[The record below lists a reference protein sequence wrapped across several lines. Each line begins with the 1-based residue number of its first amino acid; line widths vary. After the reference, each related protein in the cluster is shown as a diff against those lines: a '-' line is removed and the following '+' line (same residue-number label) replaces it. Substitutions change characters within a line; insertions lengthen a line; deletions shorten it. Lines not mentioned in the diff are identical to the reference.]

1 MSVENTCSRSE
12 TQLALKQIVPSNS
25 RVTSTR
31 PIDAVKVASI
41 STRVALSEIASGLVW
56 CLVWPGLVWCLV
68 SGLVWSR
75 LSILESH
82 DDIQFG
88 AHDDIQFDS

>member
-1 MSVENTCSRSE
+1 MGHDFF
-12 TQLALKQIVPSNS
+12 VPSNS

-75 LSILESH
+75 LSILESRSYY
-82 DDIQFG
+82 QWFLKFG
-88 AHDDIQFDS
+88 AHDDIRFDS